1 MSNQS
6 SDLSSDNSTN
16 EYINVEESKDD
27 KQTHNQQAEPINRN
41 SKRPAKEE
49 TSMNIKKMRFLNQ
62 DESSRSKASHLH
74 DETTNEEPT
83 TPPIK
88 SASAPDFADA
98 KQGRYSAID
107 ILARLFPNQKRN
119 VMELVL
125 QGCNGD
131 ALKTIDYFL
140 SLSDNLALNGIKSVN
155 ASSGKSA
162 SLSKSTSQSNPQQQ
176 PNSKATSKKLPSQ
189 PANPPGKVSDAK
201 RASYVELPNH
211 SVQSST
217 MPAAGSMPNSSTKRL
232 TGSAF
237 SPLVKRNL
245 AKDHLNSSPIHSLYS
260 SHADQL
266 SKTSSSLINPLQ
278 FSIDSANL
286 VLPPMSNYLT
296 GTGGLANYPL
306 TKIGQPINTGLNP
319 HFLLNNNGLPKT
331 NGLASNGL
339 AGNLPNLNS
348 LSSGGLQTSLT
359 NSINPL
365 LNTIRV
371 SPNSSSLCSTPL
383 SDGQQCNAGTNCS
396 SCSTSN
402 AASANLLGAPSN
414 ARPPPSTADALS
426 SVQIYSQPLNP
437 FSSSLIDF
445 TFNSSPQT
453 AAIASLLLSKNGYN
467 RFYRNSD
474 LLDLSNAAQCDQQ
487 IDTQLQLRFKAI
499 HSSSSK

>member
-1 MSNQS
+1 
-6 SDLSSDNSTN
+6 
-16 EYINVEESKDD
+16 
-27 KQTHNQQAEPINRN
+27 
-41 SKRPAKEE
+41 
-49 TSMNIKKMRFLNQ
+49 MRFLNQ
-62 DESSRSKASHLH
+62 DDGSRSKVNDLH
-74 DETTNEEPT
+74 NENAEEPT
-83 TPPIK
+83 TPLIK
-88 SASAPDFADA
+88 SASTQDLADA
-98 KQGRYSAID
+98 KQSRYSAID

-125 QGCNGD
+125 QSCNGD

-155 ASSGKSA
+155 ASSGKST
-162 SLSKSTSQSNPQQQ
+162 SLSKTAGQSNPQQQ
-176 PNSKATSKKLPSQ
+176 PNKTANNKKQPSQ
-189 PANPPGKVSDAK
+189 PAASPGKANDAK
-201 RASYVELPNH
+201 RASLVELPNH
-211 SVQSST
+211 SVQSNT
-217 MPAAGSMPNSSTKRL
+217 APAASTMPNSSTKRSP
-232 TGSAF
+232 GSAF

-260 SHADQL
+260 SDQLSNQL
-266 SKTSSSLINPLQ
+266 SKTSSSLVNPLQ

-286 VLPPMSNYLT
+286 VLPPMGNYL
-296 GTGGLANYPL
+296 TGGLANYPL
-306 TKIGQPINTGLNP
+306 SKIGQPINSGLNP
-319 HFLLNNNGLPKT
+319 HFLLNSGALPKANGLTGNGLP
-331 NGLASNGL
+331 SS
-339 AGNLPNLNS
+339 LPNLNG
-348 LSSGGLQTSLT
+348 LPSGGLQTSLT
-359 NSINPL
+359 NSMNPL
-365 LNTIRV
+365 LNPIRV

-396 SCSTSN
+396 SCTTSS
-402 AASANLLGAPSN
+402 AASASLLGAPSN
-414 ARPPPSTADALS
+414 ARPPPGSADALS

-467 RFYRNSD
+467 NRFYRNSD